1 MANNKYNNKV
11 TDEQIIDA
19 YRRAFGIVARAA
31 KLLEKELKITFCRQ
45 SMKERVDA
53 LIKQGVFLDDTNE
66 SLIDLAES
74 AALDILAKGSEKGKI
89 NMINLILKTK
99 GSERGWGE
107 KQSKEVQKIEIEIV
121 TDDKED

>member
-1 MANNKYNNKV
+1 MSYKNKV
-11 TDEQIIDA
+11 TDEQIIKA
-19 YRRAFGIVARAA
+19 YKDAFGILARAA

-45 SMKERVDA
+45 SMKERVDR
-53 LIKQGVFLDDTNE
+53 LIRDGILIDDTNE

-121 TDDKED
+121 TDDKEND